1 MNKSIQ
7 LFHTG
12 IPIVDN
18 AWGGFYRGGTY
29 LLVGEK
35 KSGKTLLSL
44 QFAVST
50 ANKREVCLY
59 FTNARPKDLI
69 IQAASIDID
78 LERYIND
85 NSIIVVRVA
94 NPAEVSVYQNY
105 DDFLSEYLRDILSLI
120 NQYNPTKLIFD
131 ELTPYVEFE
140 NLNLLREI
148 FGQTIEAIEDLGITS
163 LLLLREPASPA
174 SKMIFNV
181 VNTFATGIIQLHKTE
196 EFDAPQSGV
205 IDITPNIG
213 HAEGKF
219 KANYFIEPYKGVTT
233 DFKFTKRTT
242 NEDIFVKS
250 TSEKNTKTEFI
261 ETPAYL
267 IPNLYSINDFKLI
280 VNNQIALF
288 KTTGQIF
295 TIISFRLN
303 PYVNGN
309 LSVTLNQLSNS
320 VKIAADKKDKIC
332 TIADKI
338 YVLLT
343 NSDDPAVENFM
354 AKVYHNLP
362 GIDSKNISVLML
374 KINEK
379 FNNADEILNEF
390 DLEAARAQLNK
401 S

>member
-18 AWGGFYRGGTY
+18 AWGGFYHGGTY
-29 LLVGEK
+29 LLVGER

-44 QFAVST
+44 QFAVET
-50 ANKREVCLY
+50 ANKKEVCLY

-69 IQAASIDID
+69 IHAASIDID
-78 LERYIND
+78 LESYIND

-94 NPAEVSVYQNY
+94 NPEEVSEYQNH
-105 DDFLSEYLRDILSLI
+105 DDFLSEYLRDIISLI
-120 NQYNPTKLIFD
+120 NQYNPTRLIFD
-131 ELTPYVEFE
+131 EITPYVEFE
-140 NLNLLREI
+140 NLSLLREV
-148 FGQTIEAIEDLGITS
+148 FGQTIETVEDLGITS
-163 LLLLREPASPA
+163 LLLLREPASPS

-181 VNTFATGIIQLHKTE
+181 INAFATGIIQLHKKE
-196 EFDAPQSGV
+196 EFDAPQSGI

-213 HAEGKF
+213 HTEGKF

-233 DFKFTKRTT
+233 DFKFTRRTT
-242 NEDIFVKS
+242 NEDLATKLP
-250 TSEKNTKTEFI
+250 SEKNTKIDYI
-261 ETPAYL
+261 ETPTYL
-267 IPNLYSINDFKLI
+267 IPNLYNINDFKLI

-288 KTTGQIF
+288 KTTGQLF
-295 TIISFRLN
+295 TIVSFKIN
-303 PYVNGN
+303 PSINGN
-309 LSVTLNQLSNS
+309 LPLTLNQLSNS
-320 VKIAADKKDKIC
+320 IKFAADKKDKIC

-343 NSDDPAVENFM
+343 NSDDIAVENFTN
-354 AKVYHNLP
+354 KVYHNISGMDP
-362 GIDSKNISVLML
+362 KSISVLML

-390 DLEAARAQLNK
+390 DLEAARAQLNQR
-401 S
+401 